1 MSFLPRSFITSDH
14 STLPPIFRLLDEVDQ
29 YSRTID
35 RSLQSQLQTFTPKFD
50 VKELAEAFELHG
62 ELPGID
68 QKDVDIEFTDTSTL
82 TIRGRSESNLKKD
95 VSTTANVEETR
106 SQNKTFQATVEDA
119 EGNQKD
125 IATVEK
131 SEGMNKHPNE
141 KFWIMERSVG
151 EFSRSFSFPVRV
163 DQDNVKA
170 SMKNGV
176 LSVVIPKLKKHE
188 SRKIYIE

>member
-1 MSFLPRSFITSDH
+1 
-14 STLPPIFRLLDEVDQ
+14 EVKL
-29 YSRTID
+29 R
-35 RSLQSQLQTFTPKFD
+35 
-50 VKELAEAFELHG
+50 AEAFELHG

-95 VSTTANVEETR
+95 VSTTANVEDIPPDNKISSSETR

-176 LSVVIPKLKKHE
+176 LSVIIPKLKKHE
-188 SRKIYIE
+188 SRKIYIQ